1 MAGTVQ
7 EEVDG
12 HIGVDTILG
21 VVNDKA
27 HFHANCAFIKPGLAR
42 ILGSAP
48 FAAASR
54 HIPHGMCVVA
64 AILHVTELLLQLFK
78 AVQVWKEMLNFRK
91 TSEVLRVRRLGR
103 LACKVAWHAGLLEP
117 RSELIRVDQG
127 GRGAGPGACHHLP
140 QPNSAEQLRVP
151 QVVVL
156 HRRGREVALEKPL
169 GGQSAIDC
177 LAVGPAG
184 LHHEGQQAQPH
195 PGPELGDGVYLLEV
209 FVPKVPA
216 PGEGGTLPH
225 VVLNGVL
232 QREVGVPL
240 QEP

>member
-1 MAGTVQ
+1 MHQFVHMAGTVQ

-27 HFHANCAFIKPGLAR
+27 HFHANCALIKPGLAR

-91 TSEVLRVRRLGR
+91 TSKVLRVRRLR
-103 LACKVAWHAGLLEP
+103 VQQLLASWCNGSNVKSGT
-117 RSELIRVDQG
+117 
-127 GRGAGPGACHHLP
+127 
-140 QPNSAEQLRVP
+140 
-151 QVVVL
+151 
-156 HRRGREVALEKPL
+156 
-169 GGQSAIDC
+169 C
-177 LAVGPAG
+177 LADSTLARISMEGP
-184 LHHEGQQAQPH
+184 QMNQARK
-195 PGPELGDGVYLLEV
+195 D
-209 FVPKVPA
+209 
-216 PGEGGTLPH
+216 
-225 VVLNGVL
+225 
-232 QREVGVPL
+232 
-240 QEP
+240 